1 MKVLLTGASSGIGKD
16 MAKILN
22 KKGYDLVLVARD
34 EEKLINVKNELEKE
48 RIGNNIEIIP
58 MDLSIEENCL
68 KLCESVKD
76 VDILINNAG
85 FGDCGS
91 FTKTDL
97 EKEIKMIKTNI
108 VAYHI
113 LMKEYLKQMRKKDSG
128 KILNVASIAGFMP
141 GPLMAT
147 YYATKAYVV
156 RLSEAVREELKKDKS
171 NVKISILCPGPV
183 ETNFN
188 NVANV
193 KFKLR
198 EANSFDVAKYAINKM
213 ERGKFYIVPGLDV
226 KFGKIGAKIFP
237 TSLVSKVA
245 YKVQKRKIN
254 G

>member
-34 EEKLINVKNELEKE
+34 EERLNSVKTELEKE
-48 RIGNNIEIIP
+48 SKGNRIEIIS
-58 MDLSIEENCL
+58 MDLSVEENC
-68 KLCESVKD
+68 KRLCEEVTD

-85 FGDCGS
+85 FGDCGN

-113 LMKEYLKQMRKKDSG
+113 LMKEYLKEMKKRGTG

-147 YYATKAYVV
+147 YYATKTYVV
-156 RLSEAVREELKKDKS
+156 RLSEAVREELKKEKS
-171 NVKISILCPGPV
+171 DVKISVLCPGPV

-198 EANSFDVAKYAINKM
+198 EAKSFDVAKYAIRKM
-213 ERGKFYIVPGLDV
+213 EKGKFYIVPGLDV
-226 KFGKIGAKIFP
+226 KIGRLGAKIFP
-237 TSLVSKVA
+237 ANLVSKVT
-245 YKVQKRKIN
+245 YRVQKRKLN